1 MLGRGGGWRA
11 WHWLVGSRLA
21 WRRLANGWLV
31 GDWSGSC
38 RPSTGWRPTVG
49 QPVVGRPRAGTPGA
63 GLPRAGRPCT
73 WQPYVHLSWVGRLVA
88 GWSAAAWQ
96 SGVCHL
102 GVSSASGYPVGSS
115 VGRGLAHRRVGPL
128 AGQPTG
134 GAVRWRVG
142 PRAGQLA
149 GGWPAECLSDGAGQ
163 PGVGP
168 LTADWARVGWVG
180 LAGHRVARL
189 GPDSRGRLRLRS
201 LSRGSVSLG

>member
-1 MLGRGGGWRA
+1 MLGGQVLGRGGGWRA

-88 GWSAAAWQ
+88 GWSAVGRPQLGYLESAIWGFRRLVVIQ
-96 SGVCHL
+96 L
-102 GVSSASGYPVGSS
+102 GV
-115 VGRGLAHRRVGPL
+115 L
-128 AGQPTG
+128 
-134 GAVRWRVG
+134 W
-142 PRAGQLA
+142 A
-149 GGWPAECLSDGAGQ
+149 GGWPTGGSARWRANPLVGRCAG
-163 PGVGP
+163 GSV
-168 LTADWARVGWVG
+168 
-180 LAGHRVARL
+180 
-189 GPDSRGRLRLRS
+189 RGRAGS
-201 LSRGSVSLG
+201 LVVGRPSVCLMGPASLGSARWQPIGCGSAGRG